1 MSEKPYVIHVIA
13 NTHWDREWLY
23 NFQET
28 RLLLVELLDGLL
40 DILDTEPEYR
50 AFVMDSQ
57 SVPIEDYL
65 EVRPENRDRV
75 VKHVSAGRLLIG
87 PWYTCP
93 EGFEVNG
100 ESLVRN
106 LIFGH
111 RVAGA
116 FGGVMKVGHTPFSY
130 GQNSQMPQIYSGFG
144 IDTMLF
150 YHGVSHDEVKN
161 EWIFEGADGTRILGS
176 QMSSGA
182 RYNFYHNVYRPVR
195 FGKGVFDREYGWN
208 EMGTQFHPCSPEFE
222 LDHHRIL
229 DPNYGFDRGKLAE
242 QVKKLKESEI
252 KVSGT
257 RHLAFM
263 MGHDSSIADR
273 AELEMIAEMRKVL
286 PDDEIKH
293 ASYPEMLAAIK
304 AELDWDKL
312 TVLKGERR
320 TPKPMPI
327 TLHLYSDVLSSR
339 ARMKQLNN
347 KAEFLI
353 QRRAEPFAVAAA
365 LLGAEYPQSLLDLA
379 WKTLLKCHA
388 HDSISGSGVD
398 DIERDMM
405 DRLRQTVNIGNG
417 LIKRSLGEIQ
427 LHIDNSDCAPD
438 DILLTVF
445 NASPYPRSEV
455 VSAAV
460 DVPYTGPRGE
470 FAITNAATG
479 QPVTVQGADR
489 KPFWAVQKH
498 LGDAASMMK
507 AQRFHVHFEA
517 KDLPGLGYAT
527 YKIDRTRMF
536 DRGSLVTA
544 ANTMENEFL
553 RVAIQRDGTLQ
564 VTHKDSGVTYS
575 DLLHF
580 LDNGEAGHAWMHHN
594 PAFDQVIDSRGFP
607 VAIALEEDGPLLA
620 RYRIEC
626 RMTVPA
632 RLEEN
637 GGDPWQRLDGVG
649 NAAKRSEDTR
659 ELVIVARVTLC
670 RGDKSL
676 RVAVQ
681 FNNTARDHRLRAIFP
696 ARRPGTVCHAESA
709 FDCVERETVFAPG
722 SVWYG
727 AQGATFPMQRFVDV
741 SGEGAGLAI
750 INDGLREYEVTQD
763 TDRAI
768 AVTLMR
774 AYEINLTTVSWR
786 WECRSDMNL
795 TQCPGEHTFSF
806 LVYPHAGDY
815 AEAEVFAQAERLTVP
830 LDPAQTG
837 AHAGTL
843 PKSHGFLTVTPK
855 NLVVTAIKRAEDAS
869 GMVIRLFNPTEAPL
883 SGALQ
888 FANPPQRAE
897 RLSLEEKTEASL
909 PVEGNRVAVTAGPKK
924 IVTVRVVFA

>member
-28 RLLLVELLDGLL
+28 RMLLVELLDTLL
-40 DILDTEPEYR
+40 EILDTEPEYR

-57 SVPIEDYL
+57 AVPIEDYL

-75 VKHVSAGRLLIG
+75 VKHVSGGRLLIG

-106 LIFGH
+106 LLYGH
-111 RVAGA
+111 RVAGE
-116 FGGVMKVGHTPFSY
+116 FGGAMKVGHTPFSY
-130 GQNSQMPQIYSGFG
+130 GQNSQMPQIYMGFG

-182 RYNFYHNVYRPVR
+182 RYNFYHGVYRPVR
-195 FGKGVFDREYGWN
+195 FGKGVFDREYGWS
-208 EMGTQFHPCSPEFE
+208 ETGTQFHPCGPEFE
-222 LDHHRIL
+222 MDHHRIL
-229 DPNYGFDRGKLAE
+229 DPKYGFDREKLVE
-242 QVKKLKESEI
+242 QVKKLRQSEI
-252 KVSGT
+252 NVSNT

-263 MGHDSSIADR
+263 MGHDSSIPDR
-273 AELEMIAEMRKVL
+273 AELEMIAEARKAL
-286 PDDEIKH
+286 PNDEIRH
-293 ASYPEMLAAIK
+293 ASYPEMLEAIK
-304 AELDWDKL
+304 AELDWNAL

-339 ARMKQLNN
+339 TRMKQLNN
-347 KAEFLI
+347 KAEFLL
-353 QRRAEPFAVAAA
+353 QRRAEPFAVVAA
-365 LLGAEYPQSLLDLA
+365 LLGAEYPATLLDLA

-405 DRLRQTVNIGNG
+405 DRLRQAVNIGNG
-417 LIKRSLGEIQ
+417 LLKRSLGEIQ
-427 LHIDNSDCAPD
+427 LRIDNRDCAPD
-438 DILLTVF
+438 DILITVF

-455 VSAAV
+455 VSAAI
-460 DVPYTGPRGE
+460 DVPYAGPKGE
-470 FAITNAATG
+470 FALLDASSG
-479 QPVTVQGADR
+479 ERVTVQGADR

-507 AQRFHVHFEA
+507 AQRFHIHFEA

-527 YKIDRTRMF
+527 FKLDRSKMF

-553 RVAIQRDGTLQ
+553 RIAIQRDGTLC
-564 VTHKDSGVTYS
+564 VTHKDSGVTYP

-594 PAFDQVIDSRGFP
+594 PAFDQAIDSRGFP
-607 VAIALEEDGPLLA
+607 VSIALEEDGPLLA

-626 RMTVPA
+626 RMTIPA

-659 ELVIVARVTLC
+659 ELIVVSRVSLC
-670 RGDKSL
+670 RGEKSV

-681 FNNTARDHRLRAIFP
+681 FNNTALDHRLRAVFP
-696 ARRPGTVCHAESA
+696 TRRPGNLCHAESA
-709 FDCVERETVFAPG
+709 FDCVERETEFAPG
-722 SVWYG
+722 SPWHG

-741 SGEGAGLAI
+741 SGGGAGLAV

-763 TDRAI
+763 ADRAI

-774 AYEINLTTVSWR
+774 AYELNLTTVSWR
-786 WECRSDMNL
+786 WECRPEMNL
-795 TQCPGEHTFSF
+795 TQCPGDHAFSF
-806 LVYPHAGDY
+806 LLYPHRGDY
-815 AEAEVFAQAERLTVP
+815 AEAEVFAQAEGLSVP

-837 AHAGTL
+837 PHAGKL
-843 PKSHGFLTVTPK
+843 PKRHSFLNVSPN
-855 NLVVTAIKRAEDAS
+855 NLIVTAIKRAEKDT
-869 GMVIRLFNPTEAPL
+869 GIVIRLFNPTAETI
-883 SGALQ
+883 SGTLH
-888 FANPPQRAE
+888 FATPPERAN
-897 RLSLEEKTEASL
+897 LLTLEEL
-909 PVEGNRVAVTAGPKK
+909 PESPLPITGNGVAVTAAPKK
-924 IVTVRVVFA
+924 ILTVGIAFT